1 MSFLVY
7 LWTGDAADE
16 IGLRLYLLSLLR
28 ILRRLIMSLE
38 ETLRVESNS
47 GLQVAPRNIFLHV
60 PILLASLS
68 YILYLFLNT
77 LSHTAIKTT
86 RSAMLG
92 LCSDQPE
99 DRLRIHSRI
108 HLSHIFTTKVEAA

>member
-38 ETLRVESNS
+38 ETLRVGFNS
-47 GLQVAPRNIFLHV
+47 GLQVTPRNILFNV

-68 YILYLFLNT
+68 YISHLFLGA
-77 LSHTAIKTT
+77 LST
-86 RSAMLG
+86 
-92 LCSDQPE
+92 
-99 DRLRIHSRI
+99 
-108 HLSHIFTTKVEAA
+108 